1 MDYRLINI
9 DHFLKRQLLAS
20 ALISPPS
27 DLFRAE
33 VAAKHAE
40 THFKLLTSFADST
53 KLNLTKLDDE
63 IYKHFRQVREGVDL
77 RCASPY

>member
-1 MDYRLINI
+1 MDILLA
-9 DHFLKRQLLAS
+9 HFLSIIFHICIVLTVQKSFNNHRAYSLN
-20 ALISPPS
+20 IY
-27 DLFRAE
+27 RAE

-63 IYKHFRQVREGVDL
+63 IYKHFRQV
-77 RCASPY
+77 S